1 MYIGGIVKKHVFTLV
16 ILFVTAS
23 MALGQSKLET
33 NFSKLSD
40 EVLQNLQSFYPVRA
54 TAKGIHDYD
63 YRFTDYSSKSIK
75 NEISKLKKFET
86 RLYKYQKSRLS
97 DESRINLKLL
107 KSNVDV
113 ALVELSKIKIYKKNP
128 YLYIDDAVNG
138 IYLILISD
146 YAPMETR
153 VQNIIARMKTVP
165 DLLNQG
171 KKNLK
176 TPAPIFIEAALGMI
190 DTGVDFYRE
199 VQKELSEQFP
209 GLAPELG
216 TAIDRAVSSMLEF
229 KHFLKTVAPGEP
241 QSFAIGKTNYNY
253 LLEHQYFL
261 EFDSDSLLKIGE
273 NLLAQTKKQY
283 ADFKAKLDSTNAGVD
298 SVFVLDC
305 IGKED
310 ILAYYNW
317 EVKQARLFLEENDIV
332 TIPEDIGACEVI
344 ETPSFLTGMVSTIAY
359 EPPGTFNPDQ
369 TGYLYVRPIP
379 DSMDAG
385 ERAARYK
392 YIHRR
397 GFRGGVV
404 HEAYPGHHLQLQM
417 ASRVDDDVRKWQ
429 QSLLFLEGWA
439 LYCEEMMSD
448 FGFYKDE
455 RQYLTVLRGIIF
467 RAARIIV
474 DVKLQTGQMTTDE
487 AVQWIA
493 ETMDTEPAEW
503 IRTEVRRYAQ
513 QPTIPMCYLTGK
525 LEILKLRDD
534 LKAIEGDNFS
544 LRNFHDRL
552 LAEGSIPPT
561 LIREIWGL
569 AR

>member
-1 MYIGGIVKKHVFTLV
+1 
-16 ILFVTAS
+16 
-23 MALGQSKLET
+23 
-33 NFSKLSD
+33 
-40 EVLQNLQSFYPVRA
+40 
-54 TAKGIHDYD
+54 
-63 YRFTDYSSKSIK
+63 
-75 NEISKLKKFET
+75 
-86 RLYKYQKSRLS
+86 
-97 DESRINLKLL
+97 
-107 KSNVDV
+107 
-113 ALVELSKIKIYKKNP
+113 
-128 YLYIDDAVNG
+128 
-138 IYLILISD
+138 
-146 YAPMETR
+146 
-153 VQNIIARMKTVP
+153 
-165 DLLNQG
+165 
-171 KKNLK
+171 
-176 TPAPIFIEAALGMI
+176 
-190 DTGVDFYRE
+190 
-199 VQKELSEQFP
+199 
-209 GLAPELG
+209 
-216 TAIDRAVSSMLEF
+216 
-229 KHFLKTVAPGEP
+229 
-241 QSFAIGKTNYNY
+241 
-253 LLEHQYFL
+253 
-261 EFDSDSLLKIGE
+261 
-273 NLLAQTKKQY
+273 
-283 ADFKAKLDSTNAGVD
+283 
-298 SVFVLDC
+298 
-305 IGKED
+305 
-310 ILAYYNW
+310 
-317 EVKQARLFLEENDIV
+317 
-332 TIPEDIGACEVI
+332 
-344 ETPSFLTGMVSTIAY
+344 
-359 EPPGTFNPDQ
+359 
-369 TGYLYVRPIP
+369 
-379 DSMDAG
+379 MDAG

-493 ETMDTEPAEW
+493 ETMDIEPAEW